1 MTITTTITARTTKAA
16 RTSLKAPLTQIEADY
31 AAEHHDLIYA
41 FLRKNHYPVDEY
53 YDVVVFGYLRA
64 VRKYLSREELRS
76 YAFSTIA
83 FAAMRSSMG
92 NHRAS
97 ADRRIPARDILPFD
111 EESVYDYSP
120 DIYDLI
126 AA

>member
-1 MTITTTITARTTKAA
+1 MTITARAT
-16 RTSLKAPLTQIEADY
+16 RTSLKAPLTKRESDY

-41 FLRKNHYPVDEY
+41 FLRKNRYSIDDY

-64 VRKYLSREELRS
+64 VRSYLGRDELRR

-83 FAAMRSSMG
+83 FSAMRSSMG
-92 NHRAS
+92 NHRA
-97 ADRRIPARDILPFD
+97 AVERRIPARDILPFD
-111 EESVYDYSP
+111 DGNAYEYTP
-120 DIYDLI
+120 DMCELI